1 MNKISMDKKYRTR
14 DGRDVRVLCTD
25 FTNHEQVVA
34 LVAGVNSSRENLMTF
49 DAYGKYASFEV
60 ETPFDLIEVT
70 PYEDFKIDD
79 KVLVR
84 RYESAKWTKRY
95 FAGVDENGNP
105 MTYGDGA
112 TSWSQHGTVSWKFCK
127 KAED

>member
-14 DGRDVRVLCTD
+14 DGHSVRILSID
-25 FTNHEQVVA
+25 RNYQYPVVA
-34 LVAGVNSSRENLMTF
+34 LVTDTYGIDAIAAYS
-49 DAYGKYASFEV
+49 AYGKYFTTGADSQY
-60 ETPFDLIEVT
+60 DLIEVS
-70 PYEDFKIDD
+70 PYDDFKIDD
-79 KVLVR
+79 KVLVC
-84 RYESAKWTKRY
+84 RYEGAKWTKRY

-105 MTYGDGA
+105 MTYADGA